1 MSPTTGPTVRPPAE
15 PSGVMVNLTATARR
29 RPAGSPE
36 GNLQGSVRGTGWS
49 ATTGGGLPRDAGRGF
64 GSAVNGDAGR
74 SSAEGWS
81 LSRGVVGEA
90 VEVVSHADV
99 RRRLAGDGGLS
110 RAEGEAI
117 KVLAEESVVLVS

>member
-1 MSPTTGPTVRPPAE
+1 MPSRHAGAVRP
-15 PSGVMVNLTATARR
+15 VMVLAARVR
-29 RPAGSPE
+29 PRPAGCPE
-36 GNLQGSVRGTGWS
+36 GNLQGSVRGMGWS
-49 ATTGGGLPRDAGRGF
+49 ATTGGGLPRDAGQGF

-117 KVLAEESVVLVS
+117 KVLAEEAVVLAS